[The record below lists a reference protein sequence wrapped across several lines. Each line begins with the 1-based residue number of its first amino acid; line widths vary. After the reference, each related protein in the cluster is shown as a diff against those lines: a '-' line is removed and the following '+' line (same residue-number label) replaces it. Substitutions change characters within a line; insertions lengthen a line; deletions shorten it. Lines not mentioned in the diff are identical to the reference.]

1 MSEGIRAFARMAA
14 VTFATTAAL
23 AGCGLTSNAPAP
35 PAPGSGQIQH
45 IVFLVKENRT
55 FDNYFGTFPGADG
68 ATTGTISTGQVL
80 SLGVTPDAIPRDMG
94 HTWVAANG
102 AIDYGKTDHFDLITN
117 GGNCTVNGDYLCL
130 T

>member
-35 PAPGSGQIQH
+35 PAPGSGQIKH
-45 IVFLVKENRT
+45 IVFMVKENRT

-68 ATTGTISTGQVL
+68 ANSCTVSNGMTIPVSH
-80 SLGVTPDAIPRDMG
+80 TPDQVRDMG
-94 HTWVAANG
+94 HFWQDAVTAMDCSGQPQQTCAM
-102 AIDYGKTDHFDLITN
+102 DK
-117 GGNCTVNGDYLCL
+117 
-130 T
+130 